1 MFQIK
6 KLEKSTTEITQRSK
20 KGKEAK
26 TRKEID
32 YKENE
37 ETTVMTTTKDHP
49 ETKSCLFLFFRLSKR
64 ICGRILNNK
73 EYYEQLFSKTFKTK
87 RNIYISGKGQKD
99 QNWHKGHQKIG
110 IEQ

>member
-1 MFQIK
+1 MICGVAIDDQHSIL
-6 KLEKSTTEITQRSK
+6 KLSRLRQLGLISLFLE
-20 KGKEAK
+20 
-26 TRKEID
+26 
-32 YKENE
+32 Y
-37 ETTVMTTTKDHP
+37 
-49 ETKSCLFLFFRLSKR
+49 LFLFFRLSKR